1 MANISTSTDL
11 VINKLSQAKYNQ
23 LSAAGLLN
31 EYQLYITDDNSVEE
45 LSNLIDSIS
54 NDLSNKAS
62 ISSLSTYLPLSG
74 GNVDGSIT
82 FRYLEDGE
90 VIDSITYGPNG
101 IVMNGTS
108 MTIQS
113 DGNSITVV
121 DTDVTIPCNQILDDS
136 NDGKSL
142 EEYLSE
148 KADISSISSYAS
160 KVIIDDRISG
170 ISGKNDLSVVKLG
183 AQEYSNLLT
192 SSQLLSNALYIVDD
206 DYLDICGEQIKNV
219 AAPTDLSDATNK
231 EYVDNKVSS
240 MHIPTDLSTFSNSP
254 GYLTKT
260 SADSIFQPIGNY
272 LLSDDVSISYSNQT
286 IWLSSKAYVT
296 SVDCA
301 DFIKDGML
309 STVELCGTTLVMSFN
324 TDAGSDPISVELS
337 NLVDNYDSKIETL
350 SNAIDNKIFISD
362 NISGISG
369 YSDLSIIKLN
379 ASEYSNLLTG
389 NSLLSNALYIVQD
402 DHINAYGGEKTTRY
416 LMKYLK
422 ENYDLPDHRED

>member
-113 DGNSITVV
+113 DGNSSTVV

-148 KADISSISSYAS
+148 NADISSISSYAS

-183 AQEYSNLLT
+183 A
-192 SSQLLSNALYIVDD
+192 
-206 DYLDICGEQIKNV
+206 
-219 AAPTDLSDATNK
+219 
-231 EYVDNKVSS
+231 
-240 MHIPTDLSTFSNSP
+240 
-254 GYLTKT
+254 
-260 SADSIFQPIGNY
+260 
-272 LLSDDVSISYSNQT
+272 
-286 IWLSSKAYVT
+286 
-296 SVDCA
+296 
-301 DFIKDGML
+301 
-309 STVELCGTTLVMSFN
+309 
-324 TDAGSDPISVELS
+324 
-337 NLVDNYDSKIETL
+337 
-350 SNAIDNKIFISD
+350 
-362 NISGISG
+362 
-369 YSDLSIIKLN
+369 
-379 ASEYSNLLTG
+379 
-389 NSLLSNALYIVQD
+389 
-402 DHINAYGGEKTTRY
+402 
-416 LMKYLK
+416 
-422 ENYDLPDHRED
+422 